1 MASGLKGTSKPGANT
16 DTTLYTVSGSA
27 TVVNISACN
36 THGSNSDDVEIYVV
50 PSGQSKGL
58 QHAIEVD
65 TTLAAKAVVERTGIV
80 MGVGDFIVVNS
91 ANGTVA
97 FNVWGVDLG

>member
-1 MASGLKGTSKPGANT
+1 MASGLKGSSKPSANN
-16 DTTLYTVSGSA
+16 DTAVYTVSGSA
-27 TVVNISACN
+27 CVVNISACN
-36 THGSNSDDVEIYVV
+36 NHASNTDDVEIYIV
-50 PSGQSKGL
+50 PTGQSKGM

-65 TTLAAKAVVERTGIV
+65 TTLAGKAVIERTGIV

-91 ANGTVA
+91 QNGTTS

>member
-27 TVVNISACN
+27 CVVNISACN

-91 ANGTVA
+91 ANGNVA
-97 FNVWGVDLG
+97 FNVWGMDLS

>member
-27 TVVNISACN
+27 CVVNISACN

-65 TTLAAKAVVERTGIV
+65 TTLAAKGVVERTGIV

-91 ANGTVA
+91 TNGTVA

>member
-1 MASGLKGTSKPGANT
+1 MASGLKGTSKPSGNT

-27 TVVNISACN
+27 CVVNISACN
-36 THGSNSDDVEIYVV
+36 NHASNTDDVEIYIV
-50 PSGQSKGL
+50 PTGQSKGM

-65 TTLAAKAVVERTGIV
+65 TTLAGKAVIERTGIV

-91 ANGTVA
+91 QNGTTS

>member
-1 MASGLKGTSKPGANT
+1 MASGLKGTSKPSGNT

-27 TVVNISACN
+27 CVVNISACN

-65 TTLAAKAVVERTGIV
+65 TALAAKAVVERTGIV

-91 ANGTVA
+91 TNGNVA
-97 FNVWGVDLG
+97 FNVWGVDLS

>member
-1 MASGLKGTSKPGANT
+1 MASGLKGSSKPSANN
-16 DTTLYTVSGSA
+16 DTAVYTVSGSA
-27 TVVNISACN
+27 CVVNISACN

-65 TTLAAKAVVERTGIV
+65 TTLAAKGVVERTGIV

-91 ANGTVA
+91 TNGTVA

>member
-1 MASGLKGTSKPGANT
+1 MASGLKGTSKPSGNT

-27 TVVNISACN
+27 CVVNISACN
-36 THGSNSDDVEIYVV
+36 THSSNTDDVEIYIV
-50 PSGQSKGL
+50 PTGQSKGL

-65 TTLAAKAVVERTGIV
+65 TTLAGKAVIERTGIV

-91 ANGTVA
+91 SNGTTS
-97 FNVWGVDLG
+97 FNVWGMDLS